1 MNETTQM
8 AATRRVVAPK
18 RPRDPRLDFFRGL
31 ALLFIVISHAPN
43 NPWARWIPS
52 RFGFSDAAEIFV
64 FCSGLASALAFGA
77 TFTNRGWLLGTAR
90 ILHRVWQIYWA
101 HIGGFIVITA
111 AMVMLSDSGSLVR
124 DYVSQL
130 NLKPFLNNPGENL
143 VGLITLTYV
152 PNYFDIL
159 PMYLVILA
167 MVPAAVALARV
178 NRGLLAL
185 VSLVLWLAAN
195 AAWLNLPAEPWSG
208 RQWFFNPFGWQLLF
222 FIGFALAS
230 GWIRPPAPSPTLV
243 AIAAGFLILTLPIAH
258 QGIRNTIPAFGDLR
272 DGLMP
277 IAAKTPQGP
286 LRLLHFLALAWLAW
300 IVVGPGGARLAE
312 GVHWPRFVALVRVI
326 GQQSLAVFLVG
337 LLASRLMGVGFDVLG
352 RGLAPA
358 ALVNLAGLASCL
370 ATALLV
376 GWIKSQPWRQAPR
389 LGVPAPDPEPGPLWP
404 ATPERPS
411 A

>member
-1 MNETTQM
+1 MNDRTET
-8 AATRRVVAPK
+8 AASPRAAVPK
-18 RPRDPRLDFFRGL
+18 APRDPRLDFFRGL
-31 ALLFIVISHAPN
+31 ALLSIVISHAPN
-43 NPWARWIPS
+43 NPWSRWLPA

-64 FCSGLASALAFGA
+64 FCSGFASALAFGA
-77 TFTNRGWLLGTAR
+77 TFANRGWLLGTVR

-101 HIGGFIVITA
+101 HIASFIVITG
-111 AMVMLSDSGSLVR
+111 AMILLTDSDQLLR
-124 DYVSQL
+124 DYVAQL
-130 NLKPFLNNPGENL
+130 NLKPFLKDPGTNL
-143 VGLITLTYV
+143 VGLLTLTYV

-185 VSLVLWLAAN
+185 ASLALWTAAN
-195 AAWLNLPAEPWSG
+195 MGWLNLPAEPWSD

-222 FIGFALAS
+222 FLGFALAS
-230 GWIRPPAPSPTLV
+230 GWLRPPAPTPTLV

-258 QGIRNTIPAFGDLR
+258 QGIRNAIPAFGELR

-300 IVVGPGGARLAE
+300 IAVGPGGARLAE
-312 GVHWPRFVALVRVI
+312 GLHRRRLVAVVRAI

-352 RGLAPA
+352 RGLGPA
-358 ALVNLAGLASCL
+358 ALVNLAGLAACL
-370 ATALLV
+370 GTALLV
-376 GWIKSQPWRQAPR
+376 GWIKSQPWRQPPR
-389 LGVPAPDPEPGPLWP
+389 AAALPVPEPRP
-404 ATPERPS
+404 ALRATSETPS
-411 A
+411 

>member
-1 MNETTQM
+1 MTDRTQAT
-8 AATRRVVAPK
+8 AARGAVVPK
-18 RPRDPRLDFFRGL
+18 PPRDPRLDFFRGI
-31 ALLFIVISHAPN
+31 ALLSIVISHAPN
-43 NPWARWIPS
+43 NPWARWLPA

-64 FCSGLASALAFGA
+64 FCSGFASALAFGA
-77 TFTNRGWLLGTAR
+77 TFVNRGWLLGTAR

-101 HIGGFIVITA
+101 HVASFVVITA

-124 DYVSQL
+124 DYVGQL
-130 NLKPFLNNPGENL
+130 NLKPFLKDPGENL
-143 VGLITLTYV
+143 VGLLTLTYV

-178 NRGLLAL
+178 NLGLLAL
-185 VSLVLWLAAN
+185 ASLALWITAN
-195 AAWLNLPAEPWSG
+195 TGWLNLPAEPWSD

-222 FIGFALAS
+222 FLGFAFAS
-230 GWIRPPAPSPTLV
+230 GWLRPPAPSPTLV

-258 QGIRNTIPAFGDLR
+258 PGIRNAIPAFGELR

-300 IVVGPGGARLAE
+300 IATGPGGARLVE
-312 GVHWPRFVALVRVI
+312 GLRWRRLVALIRAI

-337 LLASRLMGVGFDVLG
+337 LLASRLMGVGLDILG
-352 RGLAPA
+352 RGVGPA

-370 ATALLV
+370 GTALLV
-376 GWIKSQPWRQAPR
+376 GWFKSQPWRAPSR
-389 LGVPAPDPEPGPLWP
+389 PALPVPEPDPVWP
-404 ATPERPS
+404 AAAERPS
-411 A
+411 P